1 MRFREGFRA
10 ARKDVLMMTPG
21 TYLKLR
27 RVAAGLTIMDV
38 AAMVSTNPRYGE
50 IDKVAWIDRIE
61 RDIAAL
67 SPDVIATLSDAFR
80 FSRQVLLKLI
90 TLRSYGPDAG
100 EEPRICHLCGCTD
113 LDACRDEQAQRNCAW
128 SGADSCTAC
137 TEKDL
142 PHAA

>member
-1 MRFREGFRA
+1 MS
-10 ARKDVLMMTPG
+10 PG
-21 TYLKLR
+21 QYLKLR
-27 RVAAGLTIMDV
+27 RVAAGLTLMDV

-80 FSRQVLLKLI
+80 FSRQVLLQLI

-100 EEPRICHLCGCTD
+100 EEPRICHLCGCTER
-113 LDACRDEQAQRNCAW
+113 DACLDPATGTGCAW
-128 SGADSCTAC
+128 SGADTCTAC

>member
-1 MRFREGFRA
+1 
-10 ARKDVLMMTPG
+10 MMTPG

-27 RVAAGLTIMDV
+27 RVAAGLTLMDV

-67 SPDVIATLSDAFR
+67 SPDVIATLADAFR
-80 FSRQVLLKLI
+80 FSRQVLLRLI

-100 EEPRICHLCGCTD
+100 EEPRICHLCGCTEH
-113 LDACRDEQAQRNCAW
+113 DACLDQATGHGCAW
-128 SGADSCTAC
+128 SGPDTCTSCTG
-137 TEKDL
+137 KDL

>member
-1 MRFREGFRA
+1 MS
-10 ARKDVLMMTPG
+10 PG
-21 TYLKLR
+21 QYLKLR
-27 RVAAGLTIMDV
+27 RVAAGLTLMDV

-80 FSRQVLLKLI
+80 FSRQVLLQLI

-100 EEPRICHLCGCTD
+100 EEPRICHLCGCTER
-113 LDACRDEQAQRNCAW
+113 DACLDPATGETCAW
-128 SGADSCTAC
+128 SGADTCTAC